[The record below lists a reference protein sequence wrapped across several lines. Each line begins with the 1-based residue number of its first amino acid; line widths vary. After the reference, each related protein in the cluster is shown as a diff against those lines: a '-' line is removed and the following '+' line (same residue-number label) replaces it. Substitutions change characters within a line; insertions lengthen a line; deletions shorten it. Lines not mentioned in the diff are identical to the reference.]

1 MRADLLVFCSKAKR
15 EITLKTIEWWIATA
29 TSLLF
34 LLAAFSKAATGE
46 GGLFWQLQIAMEAV
60 LAIVASRFWN
70 SNWIQLGFACLFSAF
85 ATYVLF
91 VSVML
96 GNENCD
102 CFAREWDVPPWAMLT
117 IDITFAYAWYATFA
131 RRFSEFNVILRV
143 AIIALF
149 TLAVTSGG
157 KTVLEERAYRLALNH
172 RILSFSDNDKRLV
185 QEASA
190 IYFLKTRCGKC
201 VAGPGEFEN
210 YCELNSLRYV
220 VAVGKDALP
229 LPEIKSSFVIFPTS
243 ENNFDARTPAHLI
256 SDGNF
261 VAELQFDKI
270 LPNQ

>member
-1 MRADLLVFCSKAKR
+1 MCTDLLVFCSKAKW
-15 EITLKTIEWWIATA
+15 EVALKTIGWWLATA
-29 TSLLF
+29 TSLLL

-46 GGLFWQLQIAMEAV
+46 GGLFWQLQIALEAV

-91 VSVML
+91 VSVMF
-96 GNENCD
+96 GNENCG
-102 CFAREWDVPPWAMLT
+102 CFAREWDVPPWVMLT
-117 IDITFAYAWYATFA
+117 IDITFAYAWYAIFS
-131 RRFSEFNVILRV
+131 RRSSEFDVALRV
-143 AIIALF
+143 AIVALLAIALTF
-149 TLAVTSGG
+149 GG
-157 KTVLEERAYRLALNH
+157 KTVLAERAYRIALNH
-172 RILSFSDNDKRLV
+172 QISSFLDNDKRLV

-201 VAGPGEFEN
+201 VAGLSAFEN
-210 YCELNSLRYV
+210 YCEVNSIRYV
-220 VAVGKDALP
+220 IAVGKDALP
-229 LPEIKSSFVIFPTS
+229 LPEVKGSVVTFPTS
-243 ENNFDARTPAHLI
+243 ENNFNASTPAHLI